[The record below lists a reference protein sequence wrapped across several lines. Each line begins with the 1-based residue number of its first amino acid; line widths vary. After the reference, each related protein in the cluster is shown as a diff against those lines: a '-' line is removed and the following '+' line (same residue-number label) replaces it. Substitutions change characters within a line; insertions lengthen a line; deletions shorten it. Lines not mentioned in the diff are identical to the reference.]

1 MVYIA
6 ASKNPFRPEDEIT
19 LYSFLGQV
27 RDRLLYFVKDPPER
41 MVPPLTQWIL
51 TGWDI
56 NKDIPVTDIVQL
68 SAPNIQLKDASRVFR
83 LYIKSLG
90 DKAVYRVEEPVKMHS
105 FIVDALQT
113 VTRTKPSQ
121 DYTKYIQDP
130 EMNLLTDVHDD
141 WDQSNLSVSRTVK
154 HLGRRLEG
162 TWIVYSTSIHPGR
175 ILTLV
180 GTSTSINNIAPYL
193 L

>member
-1 MVYIA
+1 
-6 ASKNPFRPEDEIT
+6 
-19 LYSFLGQV
+19 
-27 RDRLLYFVKDPPER
+27 
-41 MVPPLTQWIL
+41 
-51 TGWDI
+51 
-56 NKDIPVTDIVQL
+56 
-68 SAPNIQLKDASRVFR
+68 VFR

-141 WDQSNLSVSRTVK
+141 WD
-154 HLGRRLEG
+154 
-162 TWIVYSTSIHPGR
+162 
-175 ILTLV
+175 
-180 GTSTSINNIAPYL
+180 
-193 L
+193 